1 MSNEITIRLKC
12 SIDEIHDILENKG
25 FKVID
30 KFEVEDTYY
39 ISKDIDITKLSPR
52 EILNYYILI
61 RNIKQY
67 EPSEFINSYEII
79 KITYK
84 HKNIASNGDI
94 ISQEKYDCEIKELEQ
109 GKNLLKAMDY
119 KELMK
124 TKEKNRV
131 YYKKGLEIE
140 VKDIEDGDNLIEVE
154 TVENNKE
161 LNTIDKLKQ
170 KIRRLNIPIDES
182 NFFVKKAE
190 IKLKK
195 VLGDL

>member
-39 ISKDIDITKLSPR
+39 ISKDIDITKLSSR

-109 GKNLLKAMDY
+109 GKKLLKAMDY

-131 YYKKGLEIE
+131 YYKEGLEIE

>member
-39 ISKDIDITKLSPR
+39 ISKDIDIAKLSPR

-67 EPSEFINSYEII
+67 EPSEFINSYDII

-109 GKNLLKAMDY
+109 GKNLLKAIGY

-124 TKEKNRV
+124 TKEKNKV
-131 YYKKGLEIE
+131 YYKEGLEIE

-161 LNTIDKLKQ
+161 FNTIDKLKQ

-190 IKLKK
+190 IKLKE